1 MARTTVVMNLRR
13 MAWVTARTAGV
24 LVRMRIGY
32 HEQTQLEGRSGMVK
46 PDGSQ
51 VSYVQVTT
59 ENKLEGKAK
68 EEGFFEKIYQFIRDL
83 FK

>member
-1 MARTTVVMNLRR
+1 MSLKAIEE
-13 MAWVTARTAGV
+13 AA
-24 LVRMRIGY
+24 ISEY
-32 HEQTQLEGRSGMVK
+32 GMVK

-83 FK
+83 FA

>member
-32 HEQTQLEGRSGMVK
+32 HEQTQLEGRSGMVMK
-46 PDGSQ
+46 DVITGKSVIQ
-51 VSYVQVTT
+51 VMSSEFYSMLT
-59 ENKLEGKAK
+59 
-68 EEGFFEKIYQFIRDL
+68 RRC
-83 FK
+83 